1 MAESPLSTPRHMNNK
16 VVAFPR
22 TRAPRTWLV
31 SANGAGDF
39 GSISEA
45 IREAVAGDTIQVGPG
60 IYIESLYV
68 DKAVHLVG
76 PVDPRFVEEDFDA
89 DEEPYAMI
97 MGLGGESIRWAADGG
112 SIQNLFITR
121 VTSGDDS
128 DLTSALIRM
137 RSGKI
142 RIERCVMADGAH
154 CAVASRGGDVEMIR
168 CHVRN
173 VPVGVCMLD
182 TNVVM
187 ERNHVEGAEVLSL
200 HVENGATASLKD
212 NSFEGRTVLRGDI
225 RLFQGNDI
233 DTLFVHTALVT
244 NGNRIS
250 SLVHVCDF
258 RTEKPF
264 AVGL

>member
-1 MAESPLSTPRHMNNK
+1 
-16 VVAFPR
+16 
-22 TRAPRTWLV
+22 
-31 SANGAGDF
+31 
-39 GSISEA
+39 
-45 IREAVAGDTIQVGPG
+45 
-60 IYIESLYV
+60 
-68 DKAVHLVG
+68 
-76 PVDPRFVEEDFDA
+76 
-89 DEEPYAMI
+89 MI

-200 HVENGATASLKD
+200 HVENGATASL
-212 NSFEGRTVLRGDI
+212 

-233 DTLFVHTALVT
+233 DTLCVHTALVT

-258 RTEKPF
+258 RAEKPF

>member
-1 MAESPLSTPRHMNNK
+1 
-16 VVAFPR
+16 
-22 TRAPRTWLV
+22 
-31 SANGAGDF
+31 
-39 GSISEA
+39 
-45 IREAVAGDTIQVGPG
+45 
-60 IYIESLYV
+60 
-68 DKAVHLVG
+68 
-76 PVDPRFVEEDFDA
+76 
-89 DEEPYAMI
+89 
-97 MGLGGESIRWAADGG
+97 
-112 SIQNLFITR
+112 LFITR

-212 NSFEGRTVLRGDI
+212 NSFEGRTVLRSCCPDRKST
-225 RLFQGNDI
+225 RLNSSH
-233 DTLFVHTALVT
+233 VK
-244 NGNRIS
+244 IS
-250 SLVHVCDF
+250 Y
-258 RTEKPF
+258 
-264 AVGL
+264 AVLCLKKKISIS